1 MNLSKTKLVLL
12 SSLLFSLNA
21 FAASDLDLKVINKTC
36 DIKALEVTASDKI
49 QIRNGALIEMS
60 QVSEDQNTKCAQ
72 AVVYQKVMGSSG
84 KLEDKK
90 SIKEDESAALVLPM
104 KRVVCRNKAD
114 SSVISDET
122 KSVQDFSSGSVSI
135 SARTDKKTQ
144 ETSVMLVVKGSS
156 QCPNGNLTI
165 QAQKK

>member
-1 MNLSKTKLVLL
+1 
-12 SSLLFSLNA
+12 
-21 FAASDLDLKVINKTC
+21 
-36 DIKALEVTASDKI
+36 
-49 QIRNGALIEMS
+49 
-60 QVSEDQNTKCAQ
+60 
-72 AVVYQKVMGSSG
+72 
-84 KLEDKK
+84 
-90 SIKEDESAALVLPM
+90 M